1 MKTYGFDINPSVI
14 YYNSSIR
21 DKFTI
26 IKLLIGISNFLNM
39 SKPQLLSEL
48 SKDFSSEKIRLI
60 IYIDKMSRIFIEEK
74 EKIHTFFFPFK
85 LRVDNNKYTLFS
97 NDAEISNVT
106 CSVMSA
112 IFNNLSD
119 EESLEFILEQ
129 YWDVADDLG
138 LPKEEEKVYS
148 KLITYLLT
156 FESGYLRLDH
166 DESERGRGKRE
177 AHPIDHIDCNY
188 TDGASFKLGL
198 SSSIACSDLIDILD
212 INTPCTCLSLP
223 RK

>member
-74 EKIHTFFFPFK
+74 EKICEMLKKTEQDKINRLKELGAP
-85 LRVDNNKYTLFS
+85 
-97 NDAEISNVT
+97 EIIIKHEQEPAICNYGIIIT
-106 CSVMSA
+106 CSV
-112 IFNNLSD
+112 
-119 EESLEFILEQ
+119 
-129 YWDVADDLG
+129 WLG
-138 LPKEEEKVYS
+138 L
-148 KLITYLLT
+148 L
-156 FESGYLRLDH
+156 
-166 DESERGRGKRE
+166 
-177 AHPIDHIDCNY
+177 
-188 TDGASFKLGL
+188 
-198 SSSIACSDLIDILD
+198 
-212 INTPCTCLSLP
+212 PCP
-223 RK
+223 